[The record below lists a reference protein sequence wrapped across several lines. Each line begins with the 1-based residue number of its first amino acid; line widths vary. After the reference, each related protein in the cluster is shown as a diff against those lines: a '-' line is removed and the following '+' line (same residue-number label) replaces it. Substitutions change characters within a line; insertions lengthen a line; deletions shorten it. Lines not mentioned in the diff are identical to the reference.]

1 MVARVPGAWRVE
13 EGVPFALTL
22 PEAPFDTS
30 KPERDVRHGS
40 AKQSRRAETGPPR
53 KRGGFPQEA
62 RVLVRPRT
70 LVAGCLLAAAVS
82 GCTNIGF
89 HDSDTRA
96 RLDFG
101 ASDSVGL
108 CVYID
113 KGISEREARELIAD
127 AWKEEGRLYGLSI
140 EIVKVVPWK
149 RRGFMMDGIM
159 ESITRE
165 R

>member
-1 MVARVPGAWRVE
+1 M
-13 EGVPFALTL
+13 
-22 PEAPFDTS
+22 
-30 KPERDVRHGS
+30 
-40 AKQSRRAETGPPR
+40 
-53 KRGGFPQEA
+53 
-62 RVLVRPRT
+62 LVRPRT

-127 AWKEEGRLYGLSI
+127 AWNEEGRLYGLSI

-159 ESITRE
+159 ETIIRE
-165 R
+165 PLTPPCDRVMALVNRHLGDIVQEGVVLAEIEPA